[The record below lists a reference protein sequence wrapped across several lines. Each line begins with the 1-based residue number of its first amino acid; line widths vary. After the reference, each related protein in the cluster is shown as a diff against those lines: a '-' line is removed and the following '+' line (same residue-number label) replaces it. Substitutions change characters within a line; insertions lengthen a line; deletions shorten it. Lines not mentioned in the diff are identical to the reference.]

1 MGLICSEEKEKR
13 NIIQE
18 KKLLDYPH
26 PITDKVKQV
35 MNIQMKNC
43 VCKIITNSSCGTGF
57 FGLIQ
62 FPDQKFIR
70 ALFTCYHNLETK
82 DKSKI
87 EQSFQYSIGIN
98 EQLKEMKINDSRFV
112 YINSKLDIVII
123 EILES
128 DDLQIDSF
136 LEFNES
142 IYNENE
148 FETLKKI
155 CNIKDANSQVTIYL
169 LHFPKFESLSYSA
182 GVLLK
187 ISNNYDIDHTCSS
200 ECGSSGGPII
210 NLADQ
215 KVYGIHKGHFE
226 NSNNNAGLFIKVAI
240 EEFIK
245 IYQKSKKSNYLAIDD
260 YNILKLALKF
270 EKEEEVN
277 KSENFEKN
285 NNELNKSINNK
296 ISDRITIIYNVD
308 HSKKKLYLFH
318 EDFVRVNK
326 FLKIIINGISID
338 ICSEIDIDLFA
349 IDKDILEIKLIGI
362 NEIKS
367 MSYMFAE
374 CNDLIGIP
382 DIDNWDTTN
391 VIDMRGLFGACN
403 LLKQIPDISKLNTKN
418 VIDMGEMFKGCK
430 SLLSLPDISKWNTSN
445 VINFSNMFAGCIKLQ
460 SLPDISK
467 WDTNK
472 LKLIYG
478 MFKSCCCLQ
487 SIPDISKW
495 DVSNAKNIGY
505 LFFGCEN
512 LLFLPE
518 NISKWNTRNVIVI
531 DCLFAGL
538 YKLNKIPDISNWD
551 ISNVIYMTSIFV
563 SCISIQSL
571 PDISKWNTSKV
582 YDMCAIF
589 KGCENLIS
597 LPDISK
603 WDVSNVVDMSQ
614 MFAEL
619 KKITHLPD
627 ISNWNT
633 KNVTNMGTMFKSCE
647 NLLSF
652 PDISKWNISKAQDL
666 NSMFYGCINLQELP
680 DISKWNTKNVTN
692 MSSMFSKCSSLVS
705 LPKIENWDITN
716 LKRSS
721 FMFKDINPNIII
733 PRKFIDNDPIQNWP
747 ANILINSNFMNN
759 MIRVH
764 RFFYGD
770 YGDINNIQ
778 FPYLFYNDYFND
790 YDEDEW

>member
-270 EKEEEVN
+270 
-277 KSENFEKN
+277 
-285 NNELNKSINNK
+285 
-296 ISDRITIIYNVD
+296 
-308 HSKKKLYLFH
+308 
-318 EDFVRVNK
+318 
-326 FLKIIINGISID
+326 
-338 ICSEIDIDLFA
+338 
-349 IDKDILEIKLIGI
+349 
-362 NEIKS
+362 
-367 MSYMFAE
+367 
-374 CNDLIGIP
+374 
-382 DIDNWDTTN
+382 
-391 VIDMRGLFGACN
+391 
-403 LLKQIPDISKLNTKN
+403 
-418 VIDMGEMFKGCK
+418 
-430 SLLSLPDISKWNTSN
+430 
-445 VINFSNMFAGCIKLQ
+445 
-460 SLPDISK
+460 
-467 WDTNK
+467 
-472 LKLIYG
+472 
-478 MFKSCCCLQ
+478 
-487 SIPDISKW
+487 
-495 DVSNAKNIGY
+495 
-505 LFFGCEN
+505 
-512 LLFLPE
+512 
-518 NISKWNTRNVIVI
+518 
-531 DCLFAGL
+531 
-538 YKLNKIPDISNWD
+538 
-551 ISNVIYMTSIFV
+551 
-563 SCISIQSL
+563 
-571 PDISKWNTSKV
+571 
-582 YDMCAIF
+582 
-589 KGCENLIS
+589 
-597 LPDISK
+597 
-603 WDVSNVVDMSQ
+603 
-614 MFAEL
+614 
-619 KKITHLPD
+619 
-627 ISNWNT
+627 
-633 KNVTNMGTMFKSCE
+633 
-647 NLLSF
+647 
-652 PDISKWNISKAQDL
+652 
-666 NSMFYGCINLQELP
+666 
-680 DISKWNTKNVTN
+680 
-692 MSSMFSKCSSLVS
+692 
-705 LPKIENWDITN
+705 
-716 LKRSS
+716 
-721 FMFKDINPNIII
+721 
-733 PRKFIDNDPIQNWP
+733 
-747 ANILINSNFMNN
+747 
-759 MIRVH
+759 
-764 RFFYGD
+764 
-770 YGDINNIQ
+770 
-778 FPYLFYNDYFND
+778 
-790 YDEDEW
+790 